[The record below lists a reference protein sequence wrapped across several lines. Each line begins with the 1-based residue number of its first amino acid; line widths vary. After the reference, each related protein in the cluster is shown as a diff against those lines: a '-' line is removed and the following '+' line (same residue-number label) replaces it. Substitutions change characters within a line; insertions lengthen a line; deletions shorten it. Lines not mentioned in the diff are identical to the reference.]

1 MLHVGIDWAEAH
13 HDVCVMDHEGHVLAR
28 QRIAEGLAG
37 VGRLHQLLAEHTP
50 DPDQVVV
57 GIETDRGLLVGWL
70 VAAGY
75 QVIAVNPKATDRY
88 RDRHGQSG
96 AKSDSAD
103 AKVLAD
109 LVRTDRHNHRPVA
122 GDSDLA
128 EAVKVLARSHQNLV
142 WTRQRQVNQLRSLLR
157 EFYPGALAA
166 FGTDLAHPEALAVLA
181 AAPTPELGR
190 GLPDDHLAE
199 LLGQAGR
206 QRGRHRRAARLGQAL
221 RGPPTGRPRRASRC
235 LRRHR
240 GRAGGGHRGAVSPD
254 QHAGSHAGCPF

>member
-1 MLHVGIDWAEAH
+1 VLHVGIDWAETH
-13 HDVCVMDHEGHVLAR
+13 HDVCVMDDEGRILAR
-28 QRIAEGLAG
+28 QRVAEGLAG
-37 VGRLHQLLAEHTP
+37 VGRLHQLLAEHAH
-50 DPDQVVV
+50 DPGEVVV

-75 QVIAVNPKATDRY
+75 QVIAVNPRAVDRY

-122 GDSDLA
+122 GDSELA

-142 WTRQRQVNQLRSLLR
+142 WTRQRQVNQLRSTLR

-190 GLPDDHLAE
+190 GLPDDRLAQ

-206 QRGRHRRAARLGQAL
+206 QRNLHRRAAQVGQAL
-221 RGPPTGRPRRASRC
+221 RAPSWPPPPGWRTPTAPP
-235 LRRHR
+235 
-240 GRAGGGHRGAVSPD
+240 SPPWS
-254 QHAGSHAGCPF
+254 A